1 MSKFALSAETRAV
14 SGDVIAIRR
23 DVHAHPEQG
32 FNEKRTSDLIAKK
45 LKSFGIETKRVCGTG
60 VIGLVRGAS
69 PGPTILIRADIDGLP
84 VQELNRVP
92 YASRSDGV
100 MHACGHDGH
109 VASALGA
116 AKLLASRRS
125 RIAGN
130 VKFMFQPAEEGPPPG
145 GAMPMIEAGLLKKPR
160 VDYAFALHMWNDLPV
175 GKIGVRSGPVMAS
188 ADEFI
193 VTVKGVGGH
202 GAAPHQTIDPVVV
215 ASHLVVALQTIVS
228 RRVDPTKAAVVTV
241 GKIASGNRFNI
252 IPAEATLVG
261 TVRALEEGVRQLV
274 KGELRKVIDG
284 VTTAFG
290 ATATLEY
297 KDGYPPTRN
306 DPEATAMVR
315 RAAEAVV
322 GKGNVV
328 EQDVTLGAED
338 MSYVLRE
345 VPGCYWFLGS
355 NNKSRGLV
363 HPHHSARF
371 DFDEESLP
379 IGVEI
384 WAKLAEQVLGR

>member
-1 MSKFALSAETRAV
+1 MSKFALSAGTRSV
-14 SGDVIAIRR
+14 TDEVIAIRR

-32 FNEKRTSDLIAKK
+32 FKEKRTSDLIERK
-45 LKSFGIETKRVCGTG
+45 LRSFGIETKRVCGTG
-60 VIGLVRGAS
+60 VIGLLRGAK

-84 VQELNRVP
+84 VVELNKAP
-92 YASRSDGV
+92 YVSRTSGV

-116 AKLLASRRS
+116 ARLLASRRS
-125 RIAGN
+125 LIAGN

-145 GAMPMIEAGLLKKPR
+145 GAKPMIEAGLLKNPK

-175 GKIGVRSGPVMAS
+175 GKIGVRPGPVMAS
-188 ADEFI
+188 ADEFVI
-193 VTVKGVGGH
+193 TVKGVGGH

-241 GKIASGNRFNI
+241 GQITSGNRFNI
-252 IPAEATLVG
+252 IPATATLVG

-297 KDGYPPTRN
+297 KDGYPPTLN
-306 DPEATAMVR
+306 DPAATAMVR

-322 GKGNVV
+322 GKANVV

-338 MSYVLRE
+338 MSYVLKE

-355 NNKSRGLV
+355 NNRSRGLV

-371 DFDEESLP
+371 DFDEASLP

-384 WAKLAEQVLGR
+384 WAKLVEQILG